1 MDAKNIDDIL
11 VAEMQNTVVP
21 QPTVSVN
28 AQVEKPEEIK
38 VESLKELPTDKKIDK
53 PVNDPVQPDDL
64 PDAAES
70 KDKAIDDKASDS
82 PIDEY
87 GNPIE
92 KPKMYSEEEV
102 NRLIRERLSRGR
114 QQEQQAQQQVQQTQ
128 VQQQPVQQQE
138 EDWESQLKT
147 VIKKTLYET
156 QEEIAQKQWQ
166 QQESSRQAEFQEKF
180 QTGMNKYQD
189 FHQVVSGKPISDSMM
204 LATRNLEN
212 PAAFIYGAA
221 KFHGQDLERISK
233 ISDPYAQAS
242 EIGRLHE
249 KMIKSK
255 NVVSSAPKPLEAVSG
270 DMPHKI
276 SNQGSIDERIIQY
289 AKQKRR

>member
-1 MDAKNIDDIL
+1 MEAKNVDDIL

-21 QPTVSVN
+21 QPTVAVEQKAHEQVPQE
-28 AQVEKPEEIK
+28 AQEATLEDVGKVAPEETKSETVPEKVVSQENKSIDPVEK
-38 VESLKELPTDKKIDK
+38 K
-53 PVNDPVQPDDL
+53 PD
-64 PDAAES
+64 E
-70 KDKAIDDKASDS
+70 

-102 NRLIRERLSRGR
+102 NRLIRERLARGR
-114 QQEQQAQQQVQQTQ
+114 QQEQQPAQPQPAQQQPQA
-128 VQQQPVQQQE
+128 QE
-138 EDWESQLKT
+138 EDWEAQLKT

-166 QQESSRQAEFQEKF
+166 QQEQSRQADFESKF
-180 QTGMNKYQD
+180 HAGMNKYQD
-189 FHQVVSGKPISDSMM
+189 FHQVVSGKPITDSMM

-221 KFHGQDLERISK
+221 KFHGQELDRIAK

-249 KMIKSK
+249 KMLKSK
-255 NVVSSAPKPLEAVSG
+255 NVISSAPKPLEAIAS
-270 DMPHKI
+270 DMPAKTFA
-276 SNQGSIDERIIQY
+276 NQPSIDERILQH
-289 AKQKRR
+289 AKQKRK